1 MPLRI
6 AITAGEPAGI
16 GPELIVRLA
25 QESHNH
31 ELVVVADPALLV
43 ARAKLLGLELNIQY
57 FDPDSPA
64 RVQSSRSL
72 TVCPIPLAEPSI
84 AGQLNSRNSQY
95 VVNTLAKATELC
107 REGHCQALVTAPVQ
121 KSIIN
126 EAGIP
131 FSGHTE
137 FLAEQTGTPRVV
149 MMLAHGRMRVA
160 LVTTHLPLRAVPDA
174 ITKESFGETL
184 RILHTDLQRKF
195 GIDQPRIMVLGLN
208 PHSGEGGYL
217 GREEIDIINPVLK
230 DFRDRGM
237 LLTPALPADTAFTQ
251 KHLSQCD
258 AVLAMY
264 HDQGLPV
271 LKYSGFGK
279 SINITL
285 GLPFVR
291 TSVDHGT
298 ALDLAGTGK
307 AKITSLKAALQ
318 TAIEMASSS
327 KA

>member
-6 AITAGEPAGI
+6 AITAGEPAGV
-16 GPELIVRLA
+16 GPELIARLA
-25 QESHNH
+25 QEVHSH
-31 ELVVVADPALLV
+31 ELVVIADPALLV
-43 ARAKLLGLELNIQY
+43 ARARLLGLELNIRY
-57 FDPDSPA
+57 FDPDAEP
-64 RVQSSRSL
+64 RPQLSRTL
-72 TVCPIPLAEPSI
+72 TVCPVPLKEPSL
-84 AGQLNSRNSQY
+84 AGQLNANNSQY
-95 VVNTLAKATELC
+95 VVNTLSKAVELC

-137 FLAEQTGTPRVV
+137 YFAEQTGTPRVV

-160 LVTTHLPLRAVPDA
+160 LVTTHLPLREVPDA
-174 ITKESFGETL
+174 ITKESFAETL
-184 RILHTDLQRKF
+184 HILNEDLKSKF
-195 GIDQPRIMVLGLN
+195 GIDHPRIMVLGLN

-217 GREEIDIINPVLK
+217 GREEIDVINPVLEDLK
-230 DFRDRGM
+230 SKGM

-251 KHLSQCD
+251 THLSQCD

-285 GLPFVR
+285 GLPFIR

-307 AKITSLKAALQ
+307 AKITSLQAALDS
-318 TAIEMASSS
+318 AIEMAMAV
-327 KA
+327 KI